1 MVGRSLN
8 PGYRGDLNLLSRRDY
23 TPSPARYIRMRVGA
37 IVGFA
42 TAQYHCRRRLS
53 KEIHGERLPGMNRG
67 RARAQPL
74 KSPAPWQAASRDL
87 HSDERLPTS

>member
-37 IVGFA
+37 IVGLA
-42 TAQYHCRRRLS
+42 TAQYHFAGVFC
-53 KEIHGERLPGMNRG
+53 
-67 RARAQPL
+67 L
-74 KSPAPWQAASRDL
+74 KKSTEKGSR
-87 HSDERLPTS
+87 E